1 MFGECLNR
9 VIEAFFVDFQYLCVA
24 EIGNSR
30 YDNSMLLIRGK
41 EVGSIDRVQRCT

>member
-9 VIEAFFVDFQYLCVA
+9 TIEAFFVDFQYLCVA
-24 EIGNSR
+24 DSGNLR
-30 YDNSMLLIRGK
+30 YDSSILLISSK